1 MRPDGLVKLQFAMQ
15 INSSLL
21 EAMRPD
27 GLVKLQ
33 FAAQINSSLV
43 GAHSLEELEGA
54 II

>member
-1 MRPDGLVKLQFAMQ
+1 
-15 INSSLL
+15 
-21 EAMRPD
+21 MRPD